1 MLTPW
6 RDQKGFTLIELMIVV
21 AIIGILAAIAI
32 PNFLQYQA
40 RARQSEART
49 NLGGVFVSETAY
61 LGEQGRFGSFG
72 EIGFVLASNT
82 NRYTYHSPL
91 SGGAAAGG
99 LNQGVD
105 RFNTNAGSATAGGT
119 NTAPTGTIVLSG
131 AATGAASQF
140 TAAAFGNID
149 ADASTDNWHVNDVKQ
164 NLQLPDNND
173 VAG

>member
-49 NLGGVFVSETAY
+49 NLGGTFVSETAY
-61 LGEQGRFGSFG
+61 LGEQGRYGSFG

-82 NRYTYHSPL
+82 NRYTYRSPTT
-91 SGGAAAGG
+91 GGAAGSAS
-99 LNQGVD
+99 LQGID
-105 RFNTNAGSATAGGT
+105 LFNTNAGSATAGGT
-119 NTAPTGTIVLSG
+119 TTLPTGTIVPSG
-131 AATGAASQF
+131 AAAGAASQF
-140 TAAAFGNID
+140 TATAFGNID
-149 ADASTDNWHVNDVKQ
+149 ADAQTDNWHVNDVKQ
-164 NLQLPDNND
+164 NLQ
-173 VAG
+173 